1 MDGQPERCYAVEQLK
16 ALQGSIDS
24 LLQNMVFQRARVEK
38 YKDTD
43 LAAARDTFAELQQVR
58 KRLAQAIGDAR
69 LLLMEA
75 EEYQTAKTAAML
87 QAGLLRFDLMS
98 NVYRPVYDAIQNFIK
113 EFPVEGTANAAVIGR
128 LMNNVKLPCGWRSTR
143 SIPAAI
149 PSLTDDSRGSR
160 IPSRPSRWR

>member
-16 ALQGSIDS
+16 TLQSSIADLMQS
-24 LLQNMVFQRARVEK
+24 MVIQRAKVEK

-43 LAAARDTFAELQQVR
+43 LAAAQDTFSELQKTR

-87 QAGLLRFDLMS
+87 QAG
-98 NVYRPVYDAIQNFIK
+98 
-113 EFPVEGTANAAVIGR
+113 FPI
-128 LMNNVKLPCGWRSTR
+128 
-143 SIPAAI
+143 
-149 PSLTDDSRGSR
+149 
-160 IPSRPSRWR
+160 